1 MTTIDVFTQSMVS
14 RSLGLALLASG
25 VIQSIQEGR
34 LSGRQVLFSFSIA
47 STVLTKKIASMK
59 VLVIVKTVVGLSD
72 VFIVRSG
79 WSDWNGRMADE
90 ADS

>member
-34 LSGRQVLFSFSIA
+34 LSGGQVLSIA

-59 VLVIVKTVVGLSD
+59 VLVRTIVGLSD
-72 VFIVRSG
+72 VFIARSG

>member
-1 MTTIDVFTQSMVS
+1 MTTNDVFTQSMVS

-34 LSGRQVLFSFSIA
+34 LSGGQVLISFSIA

-59 VLVIVKTVVGLSD
+59 VLVRTIVGLSD
-72 VFIVRSG
+72 VFIARSG